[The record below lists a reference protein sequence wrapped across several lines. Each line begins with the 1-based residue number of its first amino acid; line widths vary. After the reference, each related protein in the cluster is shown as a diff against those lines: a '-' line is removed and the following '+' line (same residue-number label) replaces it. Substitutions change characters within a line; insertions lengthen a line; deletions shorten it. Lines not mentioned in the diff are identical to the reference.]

1 MLLTVFRKTL
11 GDEYLGSTLVF
22 RQGNPLLV
30 DDLKLVSASMT
41 SATLILG
48 DQSR

>member
-1 MLLTVFRKTL
+1 MALFCRKAL
-11 GDEYLGSTLVF
+11 AGKLLGSTLVF